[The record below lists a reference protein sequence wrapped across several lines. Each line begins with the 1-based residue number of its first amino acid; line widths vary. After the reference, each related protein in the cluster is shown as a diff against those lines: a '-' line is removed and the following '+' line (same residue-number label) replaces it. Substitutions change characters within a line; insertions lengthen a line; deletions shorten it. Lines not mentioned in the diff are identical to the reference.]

1 MTFDADSIIDSY
13 FKQNNIIIAHQ
24 INSYNYYVDDIIPQ
38 ILADKFPVSINFND
52 NNCSI
57 RKIELGVKNVRVNKP
72 LMVENNGCSKLMTP
86 QMARI
91 RNSTY
96 LSPIIVDFISKIT
109 IEEDGSETNVELNE
123 NIIPNIVIGK
133 IPIMVNSKYCILNQK
148 GIENECHYDL
158 GGYFIINGNE
168 KVIISQE
175 KIANNLIQ
183 VFKNPKNSSK
193 YSHICETRSL
203 DENIFGIPKVSSI
216 KITNKPDIYN
226 NYIRIMLP
234 HMKTEIPIFILFRA
248 LGCETDKEIVYHI
261 IDNNESKIDKTIL
274 KVLKLSI
281 DEAYEIKT
289 EAEAIKYISKNI
301 NNNTYYI
308 QNEEKKIS
316 YVKKVILK
324 EYLNHV
330 GNDVQKKIFF
340 TGNMV
345 NKLIK
350 CYVGI
355 HPFDDR
361 DSYLNKR
368 FETPGYLL
376 GSLTYQCVHKI
387 TKDIKNYLNKEVNSG
402 IWNLN
407 KQYHELINE
416 INIHK
421 IIRSSYIENILKG
434 AMATGN
440 WGMKVNASKQ
450 GVSQVLNRLTYPAS
464 ISHLRR
470 IQTPSDNT
478 GKLIP
483 PRKLHGTAWGYVCP
497 TETPEG
503 QAVGIV
509 KNLSMNSE
517 ISITSTSA
525 TIRYYIKDYIYGFK
539 DIDIYK
545 FNKTIDIKV
554 FINGD
559 WIGYTKIPKELMKCF
574 KDARNVGKIN
584 IYTSIYWEQVT
595 NSINIF
601 SDSGRPL
608 RPLIMVE
615 DGNILYNKVI
625 QDKVKNN
632 KLTWYDLVLNM
643 DSNNKCIE
651 YIDPYETNNC
661 IISMY
666 DKDHAINKSTHC
678 EIHPSL
684 ILGAL
689 ASCIPFP
696 HHNQSPRNTYQSA
709 MGKQAVGIH
718 CTNYNKRY
726 DTFSHILSYPQKP
739 LIGTKM
745 MKYLNGDKLPNGINV
760 IVAIATYSGYNQ
772 EDSII
777 FNKASIDRGLFSSTF
792 YRTYKDEEKK
802 NQLSGEEERF
812 CKPQKEKLL
821 FPKPC
826 NYSKLNKD
834 GFIDKNSYV
843 DDSDILIGKVI
854 PIRNNSNYNYKDNS
868 TTLRRNE
875 KGYVDENYITTNGDG
890 YKICKT
896 RIRSFRKPQIG
907 DKFSSR
913 HGQKGTVGMIYNS
926 EDMPFTSSGII
937 PDIIINPHAIPSRMT
952 IAQLIECIL
961 GKVCCETGNV
971 GDGTAFNK
979 VIVKDITK
987 MLLEAGHEMNG
998 NEILYN
1004 GFTGDQ
1010 IKTQIFMGP
1019 TYYQRLKHMSGD
1031 KIHSRS
1037 SGPIVTMTR
1046 QPAEGRSSH
1055 GGLRFGEMERDCM
1068 IAHGTS
1074 NFLKERMMDVSE
1086 KYQIFICTECNMPAT
1101 SNPFKNI
1108 YECKKCD
1115 NYRHFKKI
1123 ELPYSC
1129 KLLMQELQ
1137 CMNIAPRFITEDNK
1151 RLLIKDKDN

>member
-1 MTFDADSIIDSY
+1 MRQLDTDAIIKSY
-13 FKQNNIIIAHQ
+13 FNEKNIIVDHQ
-24 INSYNYYVDDIIPQ
+24 ISSYNYYVDEIIPL
-38 ILADKFPVSINFND
+38 ILSQYFPVTINFND
-52 NNCSI
+52 ENCAI
-57 RKIELGVKNVRVNKP
+57 RKIELNVKNLKIGKP

-96 LSPIIVDFISKIT
+96 LSPIIVDFISRIT
-109 IEEDGSETNVELNE
+109 IEEADSFIELEE
-123 NIIPNIVIGK
+123 NIIPNIIIGK
-133 IPIMVNSKYCILNQK
+133 IPIMVYSKYCILSQK
-148 GIENECHYDL
+148 GIEEECNYDL

-175 KIANNLIQ
+175 KVANNLVQ

-193 YSHICETRSL
+193 YSYICETRSL
-203 DENIFGIPKVSSI
+203 DENQFGIPKVVSI
-216 KITNKPDIYN
+216 KFTNKPDIYN
-226 NYIRIMLP
+226 NHIRIMLP

-248 LGCETDKEIVYHI
+248 LGCGSDKEIVYYI
-261 IDNNESKIDKTIL
+261 IDNNNSTIDANIL
-274 KVLKLSI
+274 KILKLSI
-281 DEAYEIKT
+281 EEAYDVKT
-289 EAEAIKYISKNI
+289 EEEAIRYISKYI
-301 NNNTYYI
+301 NNNNYYI
-308 QNEEKKIS
+308 QNEEKKIN
-316 YVKKVILK
+316 YVRQVILK
-324 EYLNHV
+324 EYLNHL
-330 GNDVQKKIFF
+330 GNDEQKKIFF
-340 TGNMV
+340 TGYMV
-345 NKLIK
+345 NKLLK
-350 CYVGI
+350 CSIGVT
-355 HPFDDR
+355 PFDDR

-376 GSLTYQCVHKI
+376 GSLTYQCIHKI
-387 TKDIKNYLNKEVNSG
+387 TKDIKAFLTKEVNSG

-407 KQYHELINE
+407 KQYNEIINE

-421 IIRSSYIENILKG
+421 IIRASYLENILKG

-450 GVSQVLNRLTYPAS
+450 GVSQVLNRLTYPS
-464 ISHLRR
+464 TISHLRR
-470 IQTPSDNT
+470 VQTPSDNT

-509 KNLSMNSE
+509 KNLAMNCE
-517 ISITSTSA
+517 VSITSTSE
-525 TIRYYIKDYIYGFK
+525 TVRYYINDLVYGFE
-539 DIDIYK
+539 DIDIYT
-545 FNKTIDIKV
+545 FNKNNDTRV

-559 WIGYTKIPKELMKCF
+559 WIGYAKEPSNLVKLV
-574 KDARNVGKIN
+574 KEKRKQGNIN
-584 IYTSIYWEQVT
+584 LHISIYWDT
-595 NSINIF
+595 ISNSIHIF

-608 RPLIMVE
+608 RPLLLIN
-615 DGNILYNKVI
+615 DGKLMYTKTI
-625 QDKVKNN
+625 QDSIIDK
-632 KLTWYDLVLNM
+632 KLEWMNLTSFIKGT
-643 DSNNKCIE
+643 DSYCIE

-661 IISMY
+661 IISMNIEG
-666 DKDHAINKSTHC
+666 DHKKNKSTHC

-718 CTNYNKRY
+718 CTNYNKRF
-726 DTFSHILSYPQKP
+726 DTFSHVLSYPQRP
-739 LIGTKM
+739 LIETKM

-777 FNKASIDRGLFSSTF
+777 FNKDSIDRGLFSSTF

-802 NQLSGEEERF
+802 NQLSGEEEKF
-812 CKPQKEKLL
+812 CKPEKEKLL

-826 NYSKLNKD
+826 NYSKLND
-834 GFIDKNSYV
+834 NGFV
-843 DDSDILIGKVI
+843 DENTFVDENDILIGKVV
-854 PIRNNSNYNYKDNS
+854 PIKENMNYNYKDNS

-875 KGYVDENYITTNGDG
+875 KGYVDKNYITTNGDG

-913 HGQKGTVGMIYNS
+913 HGQKGTVGMIYKS
-926 EDMPFTSSGII
+926 EDMPFSSNGIV

-961 GKVCCETGNV
+961 GKVCCETGNI

-979 VIVKDITK
+979 IVVKKITE
-987 MLLEAGHEMNG
+987 MLLKAGHEMNG

-1004 GFTGDQ
+1004 GFTGEQ
-1010 IKTQIFMGP
+1010 MKTSIFIGP

-1074 NFLKERMMDVSE
+1074 NFLKERMMDVSD
-1086 KYQIFICTECNMPAT
+1086 KYQIFICSLCNMPAI
-1101 SNPFKNI
+1101 SNTVNNL

-1115 NYRHFKKI
+1115 NYSKFKKV

-1137 CMNIAPRFITEDNK
+1137 CMNIAPRFLT
-1151 RLLIKDKDN
+1151 DK

>member
-1 MTFDADSIIDSY
+1 MSKLNTDDIIQSY
-13 FKQNNIIIAHQ
+13 FKQENIIIDHQ
-24 INSYNYYVDDIIPQ
+24 VSSYNYFVDEIIPQ
-38 ILADKFPVSINFND
+38 ILSQYFPVKIAFDD

-57 RKIELGVKNVRVNKP
+57 RKIELNIKNMNIGKP

-86 QMARI
+86 NIARV

-96 LSPIIVDFISKIT
+96 LSPITVDFTSNIQ
-109 IEEDGSETNVELNE
+109 IEEDGIIIDLKEK
-123 NIIPNIVIGK
+123 IIPNIIIGK
-133 IPIMVNSKYCILNQK
+133 IPIMIKSKYCILSQK
-148 GIENECHYDL
+148 GSEDECPYDL

-175 KIANNLIQ
+175 KVANNLIQ

-203 DENIFGIPKVSSI
+203 DENKFGIPKVVSI

-226 NYIRIMLP
+226 NHLRIMLP

-261 IDNNESKIDKTIL
+261 IDNNKSSVDSNIL
-274 KVLKLSI
+274 KILRLSI
-281 DEAYEIKT
+281 EEAFDIKT
-289 EAEAIKYISKNI
+289 ETEAIKYISKHI
-301 NNNTYYI
+301 NNNNYYI
-308 QNEEKKIS
+308 QNEEKKIN
-316 YVKKVILK
+316 YVKTVILK
-324 EYLNHV
+324 EYLNHLGDNGV
-330 GNDVQKKIFF
+330 KKIFY
-340 TGNMV
+340 TGFMV
-345 NKLIK
+345 NKLLK
-350 CYVGI
+350 CCLGVI
-355 HPFDDR
+355 PFDDR
-361 DSYLNKR
+361 DSYVNKR

-376 GSLTYQCVHKI
+376 GSLTFQCIHKI
-387 TKDIKNYLNKEVNSG
+387 TKDIKIFLTKEVNSG

-407 KQYHELINE
+407 KKYGDIVND

-421 IIRSSYIENILKG
+421 IIRSSYLENILKG

-440 WGMKVNASKQ
+440 WGTKVNASKQ
-450 GVSQVLNRLTYPAS
+450 GVSQVLNRLTYPSS

-470 IQTPSDNT
+470 VQTPADNT

-483 PRKLHGTAWGYVCP
+483 PRKLHGTSWGYVCP

-509 KNLSMNSE
+509 KNLSMNCEISVTNTSETISFYIKKYIDEISE
-517 ISITSTSA
+517 IN
-525 TIRYYIKDYIYGFK
+525 
-539 DIDIYK
+539 IYK
-545 FNKTIDIKV
+545 FNKQEFVKV
-554 FINGD
+554 LINGN
-559 WIGYTKIPKELMKCF
+559 WMGYTKNPNELINDF
-574 KDARNVGKIN
+574 KQNRMNGN
-584 IYTSIYWEQVT
+584 
-595 NSINIF
+595 INIF
-601 SDSGRPL
+601 NSISWDTIGNLIQIHTDAGRPL
-608 RPLIMVE
+608 RPLLIIE
-615 DGNILYNKVI
+615 DSKVLFNDSI
-625 QDKVKNN
+625 NQKIKNN
-632 KLTWYDLVLNM
+632 NINWKHLI
-643 DSNNKCIE
+643 SNIEKKGMCCIQ

-661 IISMY
+661 IISMN
-666 DKDHAINKSTHC
+666 INDNHKKSTHC

-726 DTFSHILSYPQKP
+726 DTFSHVLGTPQKP
-739 LIGTKM
+739 LIETRM
-745 MKYLNGDKLPNGINV
+745 MKYLNADKLPTGINV
-760 IVAIATYSGYNQ
+760 VVAIATYGGYNQ

-777 FNKASIDRGLFSSTF
+777 FNKSSIDRGLFSSTF
-792 YRTYKDEEKK
+792 YRTYKEEEKK
-802 NQLSGEEERF
+802 NQLSGEEEKFRR
-812 CKPQKEKLL
+812 PDKEKLL

-826 NYSKLNKD
+826 NYDKINSD
-834 GFIDKNSYV
+834 GFVDENTYV
-843 DDSDILIGKVI
+843 DDTDILIGKVV
-854 PIRNNSNYNYKDNS
+854 PIKGNPDFKYKDNS

-875 KGYVDENYITTNGDG
+875 KGFVDKNHVTTNGDG

-896 RIRSFRKPQIG
+896 RIRSFRKPEIG

-913 HGQKGTVGMIYNS
+913 HGQKGTVGMIYPA
-926 EDMPFTSSGII
+926 EDMPFSSSGII

-961 GKVCCETGNV
+961 GKVCCETGHF

-979 VIVKDITK
+979 ITVKDITN
-987 MLLEAGHEMNG
+987 MLEKAGHEKNG

-1004 GFTGDQ
+1004 GFTGEQ

-1074 NFLKERMMDVSE
+1074 HFLKERMMDVSD
-1086 KYQIFICTECNMPAT
+1086 KYQVYVCCECNMPAVA
-1101 SNPFKNI
+1101 NPVKNI
-1108 YECKKCD
+1108 YECKGCN
-1115 NYRHFKKI
+1115 NYKKFKKI

-1137 CMNIAPRFITEDNK
+1137 CMNIAPRFLTN
-1151 RLLIKDKDN
+1151 

>member
-1 MTFDADSIIDSY
+1 MRQLDTDAIIKSY
-13 FKQNNIIIAHQ
+13 FNERNIIIDHQ
-24 INSYNYYVDDIIPQ
+24 ISSYNHYVDEIIPK
-38 ILADKFPVSINFND
+38 ILSQYFPVIIRFND
-52 NNCSI
+52 ENCSI
-57 RKIELGVKNVRVNKP
+57 RKIELSVKGLKIGKP

-96 LSPIIVDFISKIT
+96 LSPIIVDFISRIT
-109 IEEDGSETNVELNE
+109 IEEGNSFIELEENV
-123 NIIPNIVIGK
+123 IPNIISGK
-133 IPIMVNSKYCILNQK
+133 IPIMVYSKYCILTQK
-148 GIENECHYDL
+148 GLEDECKYDL

-175 KIANNLIQ
+175 KVANNLIQ

-193 YSHICETRSL
+193 YAYICETRSL
-203 DENIFGIPKVSSI
+203 DENIFGIPKVVSI
-216 KITNKPDIYN
+216 RFTNKPDIYN

-234 HMKTEIPIFILFRA
+234 HMKSEVPIFILFRA
-248 LGCETDKEIVYHI
+248 LGCGSDKEIVYHI
-261 IDNNESKIDKTIL
+261 IDNNKSTVDQNIL
-274 KVLKLSI
+274 KILKLSI
-281 DEAYEIKT
+281 DEAYHVRT
-289 EAEAIKYISKNI
+289 EEEAIKYISKHI
-301 NNNTYYI
+301 NNNNYYI
-308 QNEEKKIS
+308 QNEEKKMN
-316 YVKKVILK
+316 YVREVILK
-324 EYLNHV
+324 EYLNHL
-330 GNDVQKKIFF
+330 GNDEQKKIFF
-340 TGNMV
+340 TGFMV
-345 NKLIK
+345 NKLLK
-350 CYVGI
+350 CIIGVNQ
-355 HPFDDR
+355 FDDR

-376 GSLTYQCVHKI
+376 GSLTYQCIHKI
-387 TKDIKNYLNKEVNSG
+387 TKDIKGFLMKEVNSG

-407 KQYHELINE
+407 KQYNEIINE

-421 IIRSSYIENILKG
+421 IIRGSYIENILKG

-450 GVSQVLNRLTYPAS
+450 GVSQVLNRLTYPS
-464 ISHLRR
+464 TVSHLRR
-470 IQTPSDNT
+470 VQTPSDNT

-509 KNLSMNSE
+509 KNLSMNCE
-517 ISITSTSA
+517 VSITNTSEA
-525 TIRYYIKDYIYGFK
+525 VRYYINDLIYGFE
-539 DIDIYK
+539 DLDIYT
-545 FNKTIDIKV
+545 FNKTNDTRV

-559 WIGYTKIPKELMKCF
+559 WIGYTELPRDLVNIFKEKR
-574 KDARNVGKIN
+574 AQGSIN
-584 IYTSIYWEQVT
+584 IYISIYWDT
-595 NSINIF
+595 ISNSIHIF

-608 RPLIMVE
+608 RPLLIIK
-615 DGNILYNKVI
+615 DGNLIYNTNI
-625 QDKVKNN
+625 QDNLKNN
-632 KLTWYDLVLNM
+632 QLEWFDIT
-643 DSNNKCIE
+643 SNIKNTKFHCIE

-661 IISMY
+661 IISMNIEE
-666 DKDHAINKSTHC
+666 DHKKNKSTHC

-718 CTNYNKRY
+718 CTNYNKRF
-726 DTFSHILSYPQKP
+726 DTFSHVLSYPQRP
-739 LIGTKM
+739 MIETKM

-760 IVAIATYSGYNQ
+760 IVAIATYTGYNQ

-777 FNKASIDRGLFSSTF
+777 FNKDSIDRGLFSSTF

-802 NQLSGEEERF
+802 NQLSGEEEKF
-812 CKPQKEKLL
+812 CKPEKEKLL

-826 NYSKLNKD
+826 NYSKLND
-834 GFIDKNSYV
+834 NGFIDENTFV
-843 DDSDILIGKVI
+843 DENDILIGKVV
-854 PIRNNSNYNYKDNS
+854 PIKENMNFNYKDNS
-868 TTLRRNE
+868 TILRRNE
-875 KGYVDENYITTNGDG
+875 QGYIDKNYITTNGDG

-913 HGQKGTVGMIYNS
+913 HGQKGTVGMIYKS
-926 EDMPFTSSGII
+926 EDMPFSSNGII

-961 GKVCCETGNV
+961 GKVCCETGNI

-979 VIVKDITK
+979 IVVKQITE
-987 MLLEAGHEMNG
+987 MLLKAGHEMNG

-1004 GFTGDQ
+1004 GFTGEQ
-1010 IKTQIFMGP
+1010 MKTTIFIGP
-1019 TYYQRLKHMSGD
+1019 TYYQRLKHMSSD

-1074 NFLKERMMDVSE
+1074 NFLKERMMDVSD
-1086 KYQIFICTECNMPAT
+1086 KYQIFICSLCNMPAI
-1101 SNPFKNI
+1101 SNTVNNL
-1108 YECKKCD
+1108 YECKKCE
-1115 NYRHFKKI
+1115 NYSKFKKV

-1137 CMNIAPRFITEDNK
+1137 CMNIAPRFLT
-1151 RLLIKDKDN
+1151 DK

>member
-1 MTFDADSIIDSY
+1 MNDNTDEIINTY
-13 FKQNNIIIAHQ
+13 FKERDIIVRHQ
-24 INSYNYYVDDIIPQ
+24 ISSYDYYVDSILPQ
-38 ILADKFPVSINFND
+38 IITQYFPVVINFND
-52 NNCSI
+52 DNCI
-57 RKIELGVKNVRVNKP
+57 VHKVELDALNIKVGKP
-72 LMVENNGCSKLMTP
+72 LLVENNGCSKLMTP
-86 QMARI
+86 NMARL

-96 LSPIIVDFISKIT
+96 LSPVIVDFKSLISIKENDQIVQM
-109 IEEDGSETNVELNE
+109 EDKV
-123 NIIPNIVIGK
+123 IKNIVIGK
-133 IPIMVNSKYCILNQK
+133 IPIMVKSKYCILDQK
-148 GIENECHYDL
+148 GINDECSYDH

-175 KIANNLIQ
+175 KVANNLVQ
-183 VFKNPKNSSK
+183 VFKNPKNTSK

-203 DENIFGIPKVSSI
+203 LEDNYGIPKTVSV
-216 KITNKPDIYN
+216 KITSKPDIYN
-226 NYIRIMLP
+226 NHIRILLP

-261 IDNNESKIDKTIL
+261 IDNDNSQIDKNIL
-274 KVLKLSI
+274 KVLKSSI
-281 DEAYEIKT
+281 EEAYTIKT
-289 EAEAIKYISKNI
+289 ETEAITYISRYI
-301 NNNTYYI
+301 NNNTYYV
-308 QNEEKKIS
+308 QNEEKKIN
-316 YVKKVILK
+316 YVKNCIIK
-324 EYLNHV
+324 EYLNHL
-330 GNDVQKKIFF
+330 GDDHQKKIYF
-340 TGNMV
+340 TGYMV

-350 CYVGI
+350 CCMGVI
-355 HPFDDR
+355 PFDDR

-376 GSLTYQCVHKI
+376 GNLTFQCIHKI
-387 TKDIKNYLNKEVNSG
+387 TKDIRSFITKEVHSG
-402 IWNLN
+402 LWNLN
-407 KQYHELINE
+407 KQHKDIINE

-421 IIRSSYIENILKG
+421 IIKSSYLENILKG

-450 GVSQVLNRLTYPAS
+450 GVSQVLNRLTYPS
-464 ISHLRR
+464 TVSHLRR
-470 IQTPSDNT
+470 VQTPSDNT

-483 PRKLHGTAWGYVCP
+483 PRKLHGTSWGYICP

-509 KNLSMNSE
+509 KNLSMNCEVTITNSSE
-517 ISITSTSA
+517 PVRSYISK
-525 TIRYYIKDYIYGFK
+525 YIIHFDKIN
-539 DIDIYK
+539 IYK
-545 FNKTIDIKV
+545 DNRNLLMKV

-559 WIGYTKIPKELMKCF
+559 WIGYTKDIQDVIQTVKNGRKTGF
-574 KDARNVGKIN
+574 IH
-584 IYTSIYWEQVT
+584 IHTSIYWNAIH
-595 NSINIF
+595 NSIFIYTDN
-601 SDSGRPL
+601 GRPT
-608 RPLIMVE
+608 RPLIIVKDKHSMFTDEINQKLKLGSLNWENLVS
-615 DGNILYNKVI
+615 NIQRENS
-625 QDKVKNN
+625 Q
-632 KLTWYDLVLNM
+632 
-643 DSNNKCIE
+643 CIE

-661 IISMY
+661 IIAMN
-666 DKDHAINKSTHC
+666 NKELYKNENYTHI

-726 DTFSHILSYPQKP
+726 DTFSHVLSYPQRP
-739 LIGTKM
+739 LIETKM
-745 MKYLNGDKLPNGINV
+745 MKYLNADNLPNGINV
-760 IVAIATYSGYNQ
+760 IVAIATYTGYNQ

-777 FNKASIDRGLFSSTF
+777 FNQSAIDRGLFSSTF

-812 CKPQKEKLL
+812 CAPEKSRLL

-826 NYSKLNKD
+826 NYSKLNAHGFVDKD
-834 GFIDKNSYV
+834 TFVNGD
-843 DDSDILIGKVI
+843 DILIGKVI
-854 PIRNNSNYNYKDNS
+854 PIKNNTKYDYKDNS

-875 KGYVDENYITTNGDG
+875 SGFVDSNYVTTNGDG
-890 YKICKT
+890 YRICKT
-896 RIRSFRKPQIG
+896 RIRSFRFPEIG

-913 HGQKGTVGMIYNS
+913 HGQKGTVGMTYRS
-926 EDMPFTSSGII
+926 EDMPVSSSGMV

-961 GKVCCETGNV
+961 GKVGCETGNI
-971 GDGTAFNK
+971 GNGTAFDRVSVNN
-979 VIVKDITK
+979 ISN
-987 MLLEAGHEMNG
+987 MLLNVGHEKHG

-1004 GFTGDQ
+1004 GKTGEQ
-1010 IKTQIFMGP
+1010 IKTSIFMGP

-1074 NFLKERMMDVSE
+1074 NFLKERMMDVSD
-1086 KYQIFICTECNMPAT
+1086 KYRVFICSECCMPAVA
-1101 SNPFKNI
+1101 NPKNNL
-1108 YECKKCD
+1108 YECKNCK
-1115 NYRHFKKI
+1115 NYKNFKQI
-1123 ELPYSC
+1123 HLPYSC

-1137 CMNIAPRFITEDNK
+1137 CMNIGPRFLTN
-1151 RLLIKDKDN
+1151 